1 MLLVEIWSTYKHD
14 CHGCRQWREW
24 VRERGVPVLMRWE
37 EVAEIAKD
45 QAQVGSTSRCLSCCG
60 CCETCYVASLNGGG

>member
-1 MLLVEIWSTYKHD
+1 MLMVQTWDTYEHD

-24 VRERGVPVLMRWE
+24 VRQQGVPVLMRQE

-45 QAQVGSTSRCLSCCG
+45 QAQVALTSRCISCCV
-60 CCETCYVASLNGGG
+60 CCEVYYMASLS